1 MKRFFLVF
9 LLVPV
14 FLVGNVFDLFEENLK
29 NSSGYWSSVEKFK
42 EAQLNYKRYTN
53 FWNPEISVSL
63 GKTGITI
70 TEDGVSDFSISP
82 IVNFVNIY
90 GFELGLSFPISV
102 NTDDW
107 SFNFEGTQLSVSR
120 NLKTEY
126 TVDKLKTEANY
137 LSSKYSLKSTK
148 NSIFIQTVQ
157 DIFDWYYYTKKI
169 EILSQRLQVLNEK
182 LSKAKDDDEKKALEK
197 QILSTEQTL
206 RSAEYSLQTIQ
217 TKNID
222 EEVYQKTRKFLEGV
236 TLPATTLEYREDL
249 KALELQKKAEEIEKK
264 TWFLPY
270 LPDLTFSFNYDF
282 EENEWSIG
290 IGFQMTLWDF
300 GERKLEAEKR
310 KSQLVS
316 LEYQEEVKNI
326 ENSLNQVLVNIANLE
341 SQLRQKEIELE
352 DLEESSKTNDQLFRK
367 GFLSEE
373 DYTLSKLDYV
383 EGTLEKENLENS
395 LILEKLKY
403 ISILGYDLEK
413 FLKEGDQN

>member
-1 MKRFFLVF
+1 M
-9 LLVPV
+9 
-14 FLVGNVFDLFEENLK
+14 
-29 NSSGYWSSVEKFK
+29 
-42 EAQLNYKRYTN
+42 
-53 FWNPEISVSL
+53 
-63 GKTGITI
+63 
-70 TEDGVSDFSISP
+70 
-82 IVNFVNIY
+82 
-90 GFELGLSFPISV
+90 

-270 LPDLTFSFNYDF
+270 LPELTFSFNYDF
-282 EENEWSIG
+282 EDSEWLIG

-316 LEYQEEVKNI
+316 LEYQEKVRNI
-326 ENSLNQVLVNIANLE
+326 ENSLSQELVNIANLE